1 MKQQLVLSSTSNF
14 CLLKAPL
21 KNFNLSFL
29 LSCLESLGETTSMWY
44 MCACVHCYK
53 VPNTHFENITSRSF
67 MKSPS
72 CSTQKPKSDQGMPCN
87 DILPYLETNF
97 KNGSYFQERCCAT
110 VIKKTNK
117 QSNQKKT
124 TLSTTLELVK
134 KHGNTVLIWLLI
146 TSYCCYNSTSFS

>member
-72 CSTQKPKSDQGMPCN
+72 CSTQKPKSDRGMPCN

-117 QSNQKKT
+117 QSNQKKPPWA
-124 TLSTTLELVK
+124 LPWS
-134 KHGNTVLIWLLI
+134 LLKNME
-146 TSYCCYNSTSFS
+146 TQY